1 MAINKTTIKQF
12 LGISSS
18 DYDTQ
23 IDLLI
28 PMMIEQLTEYCN
40 DKFASNNNESV
51 SIVFTSTTI
60 ALTTTLPLTV
70 GDFFL
75 IYGSKWNDGI
85 YQVKTYTNGVITIES
100 SKVMRTETIECQIDL
115 CIFPQQFLQF
125 VSEFAKTNIVQ
136 NSNVSEETIDDYS
149 IRYFTSSDVKQFVQK
164 NSSSLNKFRKMYKVN
179 YYDS

>member
-51 SIVFTSTTI
+51 SMVFTSTTI
-60 ALTTTLPLTV
+60 TLTTTLPLV
-70 GDFFL
+70 IGDFFL
-75 IYGSKWNDGI
+75 IYGSKWNDGV
-85 YQVKTYTNGVITIES
+85 YQVKTFTNGVITIES
-100 SKVMRTETIECQIDL
+100 SKVMRPETIECQIDL

-125 VSEFAKTNIVQ
+125 VSDFTKTNIVQ
-136 NSNVSEETIDDYS
+136 NNNISQETVDDYS
-149 IRYFTSSDVKQFVQK
+149 VTYFTSGDIVQFVQK